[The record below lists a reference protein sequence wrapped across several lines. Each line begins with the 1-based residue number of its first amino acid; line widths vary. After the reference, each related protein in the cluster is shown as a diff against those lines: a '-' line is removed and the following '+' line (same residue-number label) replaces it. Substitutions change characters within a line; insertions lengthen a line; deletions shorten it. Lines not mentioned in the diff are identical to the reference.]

1 MEDDSVAKTTFVCRE
16 GTFEFLVMPFGL
28 TNAPATFQRI
38 MDTVLTDYIDRFV
51 VVYLDDI
58 CIYSESDEEHKR
70 HLKLVCERLLEW
82 NLKINAKKSH
92 FNQASVKFLGHEIG
106 PWGIRQDESKCE
118 MIHKWKA
125 PTSVPELRAFIGF
138 ASYYRRFVHKFAEY
152 AATLVALLKKNT
164 PYQWTE
170 AHDEAFEGLKGA
182 LTSKQVLAAPDFD
195 RPFIVTTDASGYAI
209 GAALAQEFE
218 GTERPVRFW
227 SRTLQPAERNYATTD
242 REALAVVCALKQFR
256 VYLLSQRFV
265 IYTDHQ
271 ALRQVLNEEQP
282 TGRRARWCATLMEFN
297 YEIRYKK
304 GKDNAVADA
313 LSRDEN
319 LKVMNENEEKQEGIN
334 KASVEITTDTGDS
347 DMDLVCVKLVKMAT
361 PPTMTAD
368 RARRVAKLAQR
379 LFEHEGDLYHRRR
392 NGAHARV
399 LVSRRARQ
407 ETIAAAHEGLAHFG
421 IKTTLEMVQAAY
433 WWPGMYVDVEA
444 YVRACD
450 ACQRYNK
457 ERIKKDFITLQV
469 GQVFERIAL
478 DFVGPLPET
487 QEWKQIHLGGDR
499 SPYTVAYRAGI
510 SSRGCRHDRAIHLRG
525 HRDAVRC
532 PDNNTNR
539 SWGTFPQSNDCD
551 ADGDIGHPAC
561 KDNGVSP
568 ADERDDG
575 ALQRN
580 AV

>member
-1 MEDDSVAKTTFVCRE
+1 MKDS
-16 GTFEFLVMPFGL
+16 
-28 TNAPATFQRI
+28 
-38 MDTVLTDYIDRFV
+38 
-51 VVYLDDI
+51 
-58 CIYSESDEEHKR
+58 
-70 HLKLVCERLLEW
+70 LEW

-209 GAALAQEFE
+209 GAALAQESE

-319 LKVMNENEEKQEGIN
+319 LKVMNENE
-334 KASVEITTDTGDS
+334 
-347 DMDLVCVKLVKMAT
+347 
-361 PPTMTAD
+361 
-368 RARRVAKLAQR
+368 R
-379 LFEHEGDLYHRRR
+379 
-392 NGAHARV
+392 
-399 LVSRRARQ
+399 
-407 ETIAAAHEGLAHFG
+407 
-421 IKTTLEMVQAAY
+421 
-433 WWPGMYVDVEA
+433 
-444 YVRACD
+444 
-450 ACQRYNK
+450 
-457 ERIKKDFITLQV
+457 
-469 GQVFERIAL
+469 
-478 DFVGPLPET
+478 
-487 QEWKQIHLGGDR
+487 
-499 SPYTVAYRAGI
+499 
-510 SSRGCRHDRAIHLRG
+510 
-525 HRDAVRC
+525 
-532 PDNNTNR
+532 
-539 SWGTFPQSNDCD
+539 
-551 ADGDIGHPAC
+551 
-561 KDNGVSP
+561 
-568 ADERDDG
+568 
-575 ALQRN
+575 
-580 AV
+580 